1 MLYLDHAFQ
10 KFLDNSE
17 DLDIVMALHNLSEY
31 SDNYSSTSRSFRNYY
46 IDDVNDFFN
55 ENNDVSNYKRNKNK
69 QQHVNLLGIRQNW

>member
-10 KFLDNSE
+10 KFVDNAE
-17 DLDIVMALHNLSEY
+17 DLDIVMALHNLLEY

-46 IDDVNDFFN
+46 IDDVNDSFN

-69 QQHVNLLGIRQNW
+69 QQHVNLLDIRQNW